1 MLQTKRAIK
10 GIFMQANK
18 KEVAV
23 TPEVE
28 KPTEKKEIHFYPDVA
43 FNKRERRRALIL
55 SSLLLLFLGGFGVA
69 IIVGGFQNPDDPMGW
84 ISGVLML
91 VLFVLTISTIPSAF
105 KQYPVKEEP
114 IITLKQKEITIMGET
129 FKQSD
134 ILEVRLTITLAS
146 VGNKQENEK
155 FLDSVLGEEPP
166 RNVTAN
172 LDFAVPDK
180 KDKTKTIYTTVA
192 NGYEALLALY
202 QAGYKH
208 YSIVYSLKKLAKA
221 STYNLGKTKTED
233 GKELA
238 TLSKKERLKQLF

>member
-1 MLQTKRAIK
+1 
-10 GIFMQANK
+10 MQAK
-18 KEVAV
+18 KKVV
-23 TPEVE
+23 TPTPEVE
-28 KPTEKKEIHFYPDVA
+28 KPIEKKEVHFYPDIE
-43 FNKRERRRALIL
+43 FNKKERRRAILL
-55 SSLLLLFLGGFGVA
+55 SSFLLLFLGGMGVA
-69 IIVGGFQNPDDPMGW
+69 IIVAGFQNPDEPMGW

-91 VLFVLTISTIPSAF
+91 VLFVITLSTIPSAF
-105 KQYPVKEEP
+105 KQYPVKPDP

-134 ILEVRLTITLAS
+134 VLEVRLTITLES

-155 FLDSVLGEEPP
+155 FLDSILGEEPP
-166 RNVTAN
+166 KNVTAN

-180 KDKTKTIYTTVA
+180 KDKTKTVYTTIA
-192 NGYEALLALY
+192 NGYEALVALY

-208 YSIVYSLKKLAKA
+208 YSIVYSLKKLAKV